1 MKHGIFK
8 ALKLV
13 MVMTMN
19 VKMGTIFKPGILD
32 LLVYGRRDLQLG
44 GGRSLGPNLYLQ
56 IG

>member
-1 MKHGIFK
+1 MKHRIFK
-8 ALKLV
+8 ALKLM
-13 MVMTMN
+13 MVMGM
-19 VKMGTIFKPGILD
+19 KMKIGTIFKPGILD